1 MQGQPGRPGWRG
13 LAILFFL
20 RPRGL
25 AAEDDQSEEQQR
37 KDAGGCRGPLR
48 QHHGCVAAPR
58 SGRTPADGSFWFE
71 GAWMLNQTAWS
82 TVCETLDAGLPPKK
96 RLRELTHR
104 VRLMP

>member
-1 MQGQPGRPGWRG
+1 VQWQPGRPGWRG

-48 QHHGCVAAPR
+48 QHHGASHTPR
-58 SGRTPADGSFWFE
+58 QGGRRPIERGSFWFE
-71 GAWMLNQTAWS
+71 GVAGAS
-82 TVCETLDAGLPPKK
+82 TFERTYMPPI
-96 RLRELTHR
+96 THPCDH
-104 VRLMP
+104 VSWT

>member
-1 MQGQPGRPGWRG
+1 MQWQPGRPGWRG

-58 SGRTPADGSFWFE
+58 SGRTPADR
-71 GAWMLNQTAWS
+71 
-82 TVCETLDAGLPPKK
+82 K
-96 RLRELTHR
+96 RELL
-104 VRLMP
+104 VRRGVDVEGVREMVRGAFYF

>member
-48 QHHGCVAAPR
+48 QHHVTHTPTQR
-58 SGRTPADGSFWFE
+58 SSDFWFE
-71 GAWMLNQTAWS
+71 GPWTWLKGCGIVAFLCTHNGPAILPGS
-82 TVCETLDAGLPPKK
+82 RLCEAPW
-96 RLRELTHR
+96 
-104 VRLMP
+104 V

>member
-48 QHHGCVAAPR
+48 QHHGCVLLSE
-58 SGRTPADGSFWFE
+58 SGR
-71 GAWMLNQTAWS
+71 
-82 TVCETLDAGLPPKK
+82 VDAGRSKDP
-96 RLRELTHR
+96 
-104 VRLMP
+104 VFFGF

>member
-48 QHHGCVAAPR
+48 QHHGCVAAP
-58 SGRTPADGSFWFE
+58 SQGGRRPIERGSFWFE
-71 GAWMLNQTAWS
+71 GAWMLKGCGGAFYF
-82 TVCETLDAGLPPKK
+82 
-96 RLRELTHR
+96 
-104 VRLMP
+104 